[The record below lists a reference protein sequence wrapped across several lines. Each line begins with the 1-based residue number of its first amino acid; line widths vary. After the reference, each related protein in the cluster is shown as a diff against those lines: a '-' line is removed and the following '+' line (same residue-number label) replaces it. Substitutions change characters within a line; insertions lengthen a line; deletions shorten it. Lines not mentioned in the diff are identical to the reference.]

1 MSKLGDV
8 LVKEVWILAGF
19 LAFCLFPSQALP
31 VETAPRITDRE
42 IVEKLTRLEEGQKAL
57 GQRIDDTNRRLEEGF
72 KALSQRVDETNRR
85 IDETNRRIDELKQDL
100 GQRINELREMMLW
113 GFGVLFSGMLALV
126 GFVLWDRRSVLA
138 PAVRQMEGLR
148 EREEKLEAALKEY
161 AHKAP
166 ELAESLKKWG
176 FCEPVRAIVRITPAS
191 RRITPAR
198 SPDVLAPSTC
208 EPGSPLWAFSSNEEC
223 A

>member
-1 MSKLGDV
+1 M
-8 LVKEVWILAGF
+8 LVKEVWILAGL

-72 KALSQRVDETNRR
+72 KALNQRIDDTNRR
-85 IDETNRRIDELKQDL
+85 LEERFKALSQRIEEGDKALNLRIDDTNRRIDELKQDL
-100 GQRINELREMMLW
+100 SQRIDELRQTLLW
-113 GFGVLFSGMLALV
+113 GLGVMFAGMFALV
-126 GFVLWDRRSVLA
+126 GFVIWDRRSALA

-166 ELAESLKKWG
+166 ELAESLKKMG
-176 FCEPVRAIVRITPAS
+176 
-191 RRITPAR
+191 
-198 SPDVLAPSTC
+198 L
-208 EPGSPLWAFSSNEEC
+208 L
-223 A
+223 

>member
-1 MSKLGDV
+1 M

-42 IVEKLTRLEEGQKAL
+42 IVEKLTRLEEGQKTLGQRIEDTNRRLVEGFKAL
-57 GQRIDDTNRRLEEGF
+57 NQRIDDTNRRMEEGF

-126 GFVLWDRRSVLA
+126 GFVLWDRRSALA

-148 EREEKLEAALKEY
+148 EREEKLEAALREY
-161 AHKAP
+161 ASRTP
-166 ELAESLKKWG
+166 ELAESLKKMG
-176 FCEPVRAIVRITPAS
+176 
-191 RRITPAR
+191 
-198 SPDVLAPSTC
+198 L
-208 EPGSPLWAFSSNEEC
+208 L
-223 A
+223 

>member
-1 MSKLGDV
+1 M

-31 VETAPRITDRE
+31 VETAPRITDKE

-72 KALSQRVDETNRR
+72 KALNQRIDDTNRR
-85 IDETNRRIDELKQDL
+85 LEEGFKALSQRIEEGDKALNLRIDDTNRRIDELKQDL
-100 GQRINELREMMLW
+100 SQRIDELRQTLLW
-113 GFGVLFSGMLALV
+113 GLGVMFAGMFALV
-126 GFVLWDRRSVLA
+126 GFVIWDRRSALA

-161 AHKAP
+161 ARKAP
-166 ELAESLKKWG
+166 ELAESLKKMG
-176 FCEPVRAIVRITPAS
+176 
-191 RRITPAR
+191 
-198 SPDVLAPSTC
+198 L
-208 EPGSPLWAFSSNEEC
+208 L
-223 A
+223 